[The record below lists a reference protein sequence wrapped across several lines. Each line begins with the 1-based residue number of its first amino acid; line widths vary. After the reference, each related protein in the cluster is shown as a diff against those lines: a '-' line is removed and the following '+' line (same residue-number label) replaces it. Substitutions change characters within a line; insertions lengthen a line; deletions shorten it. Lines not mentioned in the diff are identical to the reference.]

1 MYRYEPPS
9 SSDCLAID
17 RALSLACQT
26 QWAEDIAA
34 NKDTSERY
42 LRQFIS
48 ATRRPLAKTSDNEP
62 DCSIVYGSNDNSSGA
77 DLDEAE
83 LYLMRLR
90 KMPMKLIHFHGS
102 QRPDYWGT
110 WSRKL
115 CGVGARRPFGRDATE
130 LDYDID
136 SDAEWEAEEEGEDL
150 RSEDDDDED
159 DDEDSDDDDDDDF
172 DEQRGF
178 IVGDSMPRVEVDD
191 QTLSGDEGS
200 GADTDTGE
208 ESNFNSEDEEM
219 EDIDPSEEVCD
230 DGMDVDE
237 PVEPI
242 VSRRRVATAVDST
255 SSIDTAHPSTHS
267 IGAKSKLHTRDEK
280 KRDHQPS
287 RRVKVQPLTPVV
299 VGLAWHQGDK
309 APAASVLDKL
319 TVHTTG
325 LALPLHISVAAQ
337 DIQPMRQAVSSSL
350 GKGDSSAGA
359 SARKSWEVTDA
370 DMHILIGVVHG
381 SSFGIARLVEMLR
394 PQIPGANKAQIERL
408 IHEHAIKEKRP
419 PATRPMWYVK
429 EQLVEQARASRHI
442 SDNSEPPHCY
452 ADSLVVSAA
461 AVDAPATSE
470 TEESV
475 SKRQRISET
484 TYVA

>member
-1 MYRYEPPS
+1 
-9 SSDCLAID
+9 
-17 RALSLACQT
+17 
-26 QWAEDIAA
+26 
-34 NKDTSERY
+34 
-42 LRQFIS
+42 
-48 ATRRPLAKTSDNEP
+48 
-62 DCSIVYGSNDNSSGA
+62 
-77 DLDEAE
+77 
-83 LYLMRLR
+83 
-90 KMPMKLIHFHGS
+90 
-102 QRPDYWGT
+102 
-110 WSRKL
+110 
-115 CGVGARRPFGRDATE
+115 
-130 LDYDID
+130 
-136 SDAEWEAEEEGEDL
+136 
-150 RSEDDDDED
+150 
-159 DDEDSDDDDDDDF
+159 
-172 DEQRGF
+172 
-178 IVGDSMPRVEVDD
+178 
-191 QTLSGDEGS
+191 
-200 GADTDTGE
+200 
-208 ESNFNSEDEEM
+208 DEEM

-230 DGMDVDE
+230 DGMDIDE

-255 SSIDTAHPSTHS
+255 SSIDTAHPSAHS

-280 KRDHQPS
+280 KRDHLPS

-337 DIQPMRQAVSSSL
+337 DIQPMRQTVSGSL

-370 DMHILIGVVHG
+370 DLHILVGVVHG

-408 IHEHAIKEKRP
+408 IHEHAVKEKRP

-429 EQLVEQARASRHI
+429 EQLVEQARASRHT

-461 AVDAPATSE
+461 AVGAPATNE
-470 TEESV
+470 TEEGA

>member
-150 RSEDDDDED
+150 RSEDDDD
-159 DDEDSDDDDDDDF
+159 DDDDF

-287 RRVKVQPLTPVV
+287 RHVKVQPLTPVV

-470 TEESV
+470 TEESA